1 MNENLNDYAMPLI
14 TIERLTKQIHD
25 LCLENRYAEAG
36 EAALHL
42 GVEVRILQGVLAI
55 MENGPSARPRSS

>member
-1 MNENLNDYAMPLI
+1 MNEILNDYAMPLI

-36 EAALHL
+36 EAALRL

>member
-1 MNENLNDYAMPLI
+1 MPLI
-14 TIERLTKQIHD
+14 TIERFTKQIHD
-25 LCLENRYAEAG
+25 LCLEHRYAEAS

>member
-1 MNENLNDYAMPLI
+1 MTENINDYAMPLI
-14 TIERLTKQIHD
+14 TIERLSRQVHD
-25 LCLENRYAEAG
+25 LCLKNQYAEAS

-42 GVEVRILQGVLAI
+42 GVEVRILQAVLAI

>member
-14 TIERLTKQIHD
+14 VIERMTKRIHD
-25 LCLENRYAEAG
+25 LCLEHRYAAAS

-42 GVEVRILQGVLAI
+42 GVEVRILQGILAI